1 MFLDLTAQ
9 KKAIN
14 ICKMDN
20 VKNSN
25 QVYLDE
31 DVFKVDISKVQEERA
46 KLSSV
51 EILESTNK
59 YLTTVKANDTPD
71 ASKLEQFLERIKQK
85 DRELLEFETGKKRKN
100 FLPSQFIKKS

>member
-1 MFLDLTAQ
+1 
-9 KKAIN
+9 
-14 ICKMDN
+14 MDN

-100 FLPSQFIKKS
+100 FLSSQFIKKSWF

>member
-1 MFLDLTAQ
+1 ML
-9 KKAIN
+9 
-14 ICKMDN
+14 
-20 VKNSN
+20 V
-25 QVYLDE
+25 VHLDE

-59 YLTTVKANDTPD
+59 YLTTVKANYTPD

-100 FLPSQFIKKS
+100 FLSSQFIKKS

>member
-1 MFLDLTAQ
+1 
-9 KKAIN
+9 
-14 ICKMDN
+14 MDN

-100 FLPSQFIKKS
+100 FLSSQFIKKS